1 VILVRVGEDHQV
13 DPTIPGRNVRIE
25 LDEQPIRV
33 GPAVHQQA
41 AAAVALDQDRV
52 ALPDI
57 EHGQMDAAVRSVR
70 DKEDEGH
77 KRRRDAASEQP
88 RGPGYTEPLGVAA
101 HRGVCRCRARGRRAR
116 RPRAR
121 SAPGRPP

>member
-13 DPTIPGRNVRIE
+13 DSTIPRRNVRIE

-33 GPAVHQQA
+33 GPAVNQQTA
-41 AAAVALDQDRV
+41 PAVALDQDRV
-52 ALPDI
+52 PLPDI

-77 KRRRDAASEQP
+77 DRRREATAN
-88 RGPGYTEPLGVAA
+88 
-101 HRGVCRCRARGRRAR
+101 
-116 RPRAR
+116 
-121 SAPGRPP
+121 